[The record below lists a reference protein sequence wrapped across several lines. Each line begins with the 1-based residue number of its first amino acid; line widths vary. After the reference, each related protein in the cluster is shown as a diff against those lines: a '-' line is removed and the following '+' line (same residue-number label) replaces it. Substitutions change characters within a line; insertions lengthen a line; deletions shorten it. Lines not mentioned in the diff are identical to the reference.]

1 MLPRRNTRTVSF
13 AQELRGRQTST
24 ESLLWK
30 KLRGRHFH
38 GFKFRRQYPL
48 GPWIADFACPEKKLV
63 VEIDG
68 GDHAMRKEKDRR
80 RDEAMMRENFLI
92 LRFNNSQVKEN
103 MDWILEQILLALEAD
118 RPL

>member
-1 MLPRRNTRTVSF
+1 
-13 AQELRGRQTST
+13 
-24 ESLLWK
+24 
-30 KLRGRHFH
+30 
-38 GFKFRRQYPL
+38 
-48 GPWIADFACPEKKLV
+48 
-63 VEIDG
+63 
-68 GDHAMRKEKDRR
+68 MRKEKDRR